1 MKKMNSKGFLLAE
14 SLVVSTFVLTVLVFL
29 FFQFKS
35 LFNSYSDSYDY
46 NTVEAIYNLNT
57 MKKYIISDANA
68 EFEKQNLPIFI
79 VNENG
84 NRCSDL
90 FKNHDHCELLVD
102 KMNLQTLI
110 YIKSDANLN
119 TEGYSTSFR
128 NFIQRIENVEGQH
141 RLIGQFE
148 DGTYGTIVFE

>member
-1 MKKMNSKGFLLAE
+1 MKKMNNKGFLLAE

-57 MKKYIISDANA
+57 MKKYIISDANDN
-68 EFEKQNLPIFI
+68 FENQNLPIFI
-79 VNENG
+79 VNGNN
-84 NRCSDL
+84 NRCRAL
-90 FKNHDHCELLVD
+90 FRNGDHCTDLID
-102 KMNLQTLI
+102 RMNLRTLI
-110 YIKSDANLN
+110 YMSSDANLDI
-119 TEGYSTSFR
+119 EDFSTSFQ
-128 NFIQRIENVEGQH
+128 NFIQRIENVKEKH

>member
-1 MKKMNSKGFLLAE
+1 MKKMNNKGFLLAE

-79 VNENG
+79 VNGNN
-84 NRCSDL
+84 NRCGEL
-90 FKNHDHCELLVD
+90 FKNNDHCTDLID
-102 KMNLQTLI
+102 RMNLRTLI
-110 YIKSDANLN
+110 YISSDANLN